1 MENQVSVDDAVA
13 TDALVENDVPA
24 TAEEAVPPKKQK
36 RRVNQQKLQ
45 DNLWGWIF
53 CIPLIVGTVWFVYS
67 ALIMAVMLSFTNYH
81 LSDGKLM
88 DYLANLSSHI
98 YVNQNAGGGFDFET
112 GEEIVGSVAKQPF
125 YWYAQIFKETV
136 TSVGATDIQMNEMG
150 KYLFNTV
157 FYMIGIPIGMILA
170 MFFAVCMSRDIK
182 GGSVFRVLYYVP
194 CVASTISIVFTFRL
208 MFAQQGVMNNILGT
222 DIAWLGDTK
231 SWNDMYRKDNPSASN
246 FMRDPY
252 WCQGFLSK
260 MVIVIMS
267 VWKGLGGTIILYI
280 AGLSGVNAATK
291 EAAQI
296 DGASGWKIFWKV
308 TMPDLYPVIFYN
320 IVTSVIGGL
329 QIYAEPELLSAG
341 NDMTSGYVALVF
353 RYGLEGVDGGEPSP
367 AAGAA
372 YGLFLA
378 VIIFIL
384 TLFQFW
390 LDGRNKK
397 NA

>member
-1 MENQVSVDDAVA
+1 MENQVSVNDAVTESA
-13 TDALVENDVPA
+13 SVEADFSA
-24 TAEEAVPPKKQK
+24 AAEAAVPPKKQK
-36 RRVNQQKLQ
+36 RHINQQKLQ
-45 DNLWGWIF
+45 DNLWGWAF
-53 CIPLIVGTVWFVYS
+53 CIPLIVGTVWFVYA
-67 ALIMAVMLSFTNYH
+67 ALIMAIMLSFTNYH
-81 LSDGKLM
+81 LADGKLM
-88 DYLANLSSHI
+88 DCLAHLGENIYTSSGGYLDETTGQW
-98 YVNQNAGGGFDFET
+98 VAGTAARE
-112 GEEIVGSVAKQPF
+112 PF
-125 YWYAQIFKETV
+125 HWYAQIFTYSV

-170 MFFAVCMSRDIK
+170 MFLAVCMSRDIK
-182 GGSVFRVLYYVP
+182 GGSAFRVLYYIP
-194 CVASTISIVFTFRL
+194 CIASTISIVFTFKL

-222 DIAWLGDTK
+222 DIAWLGDAK
-231 SWNDMYRKDNPSASN
+231 SWNDLYRKDNPAASK

-252 WCQGFLSK
+252 WCQGFISK

-280 AGLSGVNAATK
+280 AGLSGVNNATK

-296 DGASGWKIFWKV
+296 DGANGWKIFWKV

-320 IVTSVIGGL
+320 VVTSVIGGL
-329 QIYAEPELLSAG
+329 QIYMEPELLASG
-341 NDMTSGYVALVF
+341 NDMVAGYVALV
-353 RYGLEGVDGGEPSP
+353 YKWGLKGDSATP